1 MQQQLTKIPSALAR
15 FHLPAI
21 SSFIVSAV
29 GLVSVYSVKVLMR
42 QCGVDV
48 TLITGPAI
56 NINMSVQYTEKNFS
70 LTVF

>member
-1 MQQQLTKIPSALAR
+1 MQQQLTKIPPVLAR
-15 FHLPAI
+15 LNLPGI

-29 GLVSVYSVKVLMR
+29 DLVFVYNARVLMR

-48 TLITGPAI
+48 TLITGPAV
-56 NINMSVQYTEKNFS
+56 NIDMSVQYTEKNFS